1 MIGQGNCT
9 QRIQR
14 WMTAVVFGPS
24 TPAGG
29 LRLCLS
35 HAPIDG
41 QRLLRTWE
49 LESIPE
55 QQAFRDL
62 VEEIDSTAAE
72 EARELGLSTQRF
84 VLRATSTEGR
94 ELGSLSLRYA
104 ATTSVSGEPG
114 FLLDSEPATREG
126 QVALSMRHTN
136 TAFQLLGDGYRTI
149 LDVLNR
155 RFAEQDRQLERSQ
168 EAQSKVY
175 ETMAELAEKRFE
187 REVFAETKKKELEVE
202 LHREVA
208 QLDRSQML
216 TKLAVDR
223 VGPLV
228 PALLNR
234 LLGQGTVPAATT
246 SREEMLTSIFET
258 LSEEQLAGIQSVLNP
273 SQMANLAMLFE
284 DLQAARAGGKPGA
297 AGPGAPTQNGRFS
310 EETAYLAIAHI
321 KKEVLPWAID
331 CIKEGKL
338 LAPPTTLD
346 KPIRI
351 FNLFVGALSRQ
362 QYDDLLVGDVPFDQ
376 AEKDAFV
383 KLAETFKL
391 VPPASKDAA
400 AKTNKEPGTGS
411 GQAQT

>member
-1 MIGQGNCT
+1 MIDQGSST
-9 QRIQR
+9 QRIER
-14 WMTAVVFGPS
+14 WMTGVVLGPG

-49 LESIPE
+49 LDSIPE

-62 VEEIDSTAAE
+62 VQEIDSTAAE

-84 VLRATSTEGR
+84 ILRATSTEGR

-187 REVFAETKKKELEVE
+187 REVFAETKKKELEIE
-202 LHREVA
+202 LHREIA

-216 TKLAVDR
+216 MKLGIER
-223 VGPLV
+223 VAPLI
-228 PALLNR
+228 PALMNR
-234 LLGQGTVPAATT
+234 VLGQGTVPTATT
-246 SREEMLTSIFET
+246 PRDEMLAAIFET
-258 LSEEQLAGIQSVLNP
+258 LTEEQMASLQNVLSP
-273 SQMANLAMLFE
+273 SQLANLAMLAQ
-284 DLQAARAGGKPGA
+284 DLQAARGAGQPGA
-297 AGPGAPTQNGRFS
+297 AGPGTPAQSGRPS
-310 EETAYLAIAHI
+310 DETAYLAIDQI
-321 KKEVLPWAID
+321 KKNLLPWAME
-331 CIKEGKL
+331 CIKASKPL
-338 LAPPTTLD
+338 TPPITLA
-346 KPIRI
+346 KPVRI
-351 FNLFVGALSRQ
+351 FHLFVGALSHQ
-362 QYDDLLVGDVPFDQ
+362 QYEDLLVGDVPFDQ

-383 KLAETFKL
+383 KLAETFNL
-391 VPPASKDAA
+391 VPPPVPSTA
-400 AKTNKEPGTGS
+400 AKPGKGPGTG
-411 GQAQT
+411 QPQK